1 MFVVGVTGGIGSGK
15 TAVTDRFSQL
25 GITIVDADLASR
37 VIVEPGRKA
46 LIEIAE
52 HFGDDVLLRNGE
64 LDRAELR
71 TRIFTDPAERAWL
84 EQLTHPLIGAE
95 ITRQLQ
101 ASTSPYTIFVSPLL
115 IETTQA
121 QLADRILLVDVPV
134 DVQIS
139 RTMHRDANSEEQVR
153 AIIASQASREER
165 HAKADDIILNDQGLE
180 WLDQEVARLHQY
192 YLELASSPAR

>member
-46 LIEIAE
+46 LVEIAE
-52 HFGDDVLLRNGE
+52 HFGDDILLHNGE
-64 LDRAELR
+64 LNRAELR
-71 TRIFTDPAERAWL
+71 KRIFSDSDEKTWL
-84 EQLTHPLIGAE
+84 EQLTHPLIGEE
-95 ITRQLQ
+95 IRRQLDN
-101 ASTSPYTIFVSPLL
+101 STSPYTIFVSPLL

-121 QLADRILLVDVPV
+121 QLAHRILLVDVTV
-134 DVQIS
+134 EVQIS

-153 AIIASQASREER
+153 AIIASQASRADR
-165 HAKADDIILNDQGLE
+165 HAKADDIILNDQGLD
-180 WLDQEVARLHQY
+180 WLDQEVARLHQH
-192 YLELASSPAR
+192 YLELAQQSAY